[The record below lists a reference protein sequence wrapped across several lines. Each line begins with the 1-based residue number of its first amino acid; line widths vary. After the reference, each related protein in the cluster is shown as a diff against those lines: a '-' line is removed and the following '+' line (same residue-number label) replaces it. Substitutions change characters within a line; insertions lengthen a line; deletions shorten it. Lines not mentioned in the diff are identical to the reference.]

1 MVNRTAKMLWI
12 ILVLGGVA
20 LMKVE
25 GASVEAN
32 MALLAD
38 SYGAKA
44 ENTTHHSN
52 VTGETTTHSNVTGET
67 TTHSN
72 VTGETTTLHS
82 NVTGETTTHSN
93 VTGETTT
100 HSNVTGETTTHS
112 NVTQH
117 GNITTVTS
125 PTTSH
130 LSTGTTAST
139 TAQPQKGNSF
149 SVASFFG
156 GMAVAAGVAIIIFV
170 AVRCYNMKKK
180 SNYHAM

>member
-93 VTGETTT
+93 VT
-100 HSNVTGETTTHS
+100 
-112 NVTQH
+112 QH